1 MSGSAGAAGAYPSE
15 AYGLDWPHPL
25 FAYQKAGIDKL
36 VRDSSVLLTDEMGLG
51 KTIQAVAA
59 LRVLVGQG
67 EAHSVLIV
75 CPSGLV
81 LQWRRQIRTWAPE
94 LTISTVVG
102 SADQR
107 QAAWKRDANLFLTG
121 YESLC
126 SDLRLPG
133 NTGPARRRWDVVL
146 IDEAQRIKNPK
157 AEAAIGVKR
166 LKRTRSW
173 ALTGTPLENRL
184 DDLISVLEF
193 TAPGRFQ
200 PSAMAVGL
208 RRLLGEVQCA
218 GGVARC
224 CSICRRNLY
233 RR

>member
-1 MSGSAGAAGAYPSE
+1 MTEGGGAAGGYQHE
-15 AYGLDWPHPL
+15 AYGLEWPHSL

-36 VRDSSVLLTDEMGLG
+36 LKDSSVLLADEMGLG

-59 LRVLVGQG
+59 LRLLVGEG
-67 EAHSVLIV
+67 ETHSVLIV

-81 LQWRRQIRTWAPE
+81 LQWRRQIRAWAPE

-107 QAAWKRDANLFLTG
+107 QGAWKRDANLFLTG

-126 SDLRLPG
+126 GDLRLPG
-133 NTGPARRRWDVVL
+133 NTGPAARQWDVVI

-166 LKRTRSW
+166 LKRARSW
-173 ALTGTPLENRL
+173 ALTGTPL
-184 DDLISVLEF
+184 
-193 TAPGRFQ
+193 
-200 PSAMAVGL
+200 
-208 RRLLGEVQCA
+208 
-218 GGVARC
+218 
-224 CSICRRNLY
+224 
-233 RR
+233 